1 MTSIP
6 VETQLEIQR
15 FLAHEAKLL
24 DDNALEQWL
33 DLLAEDIHYVMPVRE
48 TIPKGP
54 DRPSSEASF
63 ALFDDDKSSI
73 RLRTRRIL
81 SNVAPTESPPPLTQR
96 LITNILIDPSDK
108 ADEYNARSN
117 FLVHIERRGRH
128 VSMFIGSR
136 EDVLRRTPEGW
147 KIASRRVLLVQSVL
161 PMTISIF
168 L

>member
-1 MTSIP
+1 MVSIP
-6 VETQLEIQR
+6 VQTELEIQR

-24 DDNALEQWL
+24 DDNQLEQWL
-33 DLLAEDIHYVMPVRE
+33 DLLAEDIRYFMPVRE

-54 DRPSSEASF
+54 ERPSSEAAF

-96 LITNILIDPSDK
+96 LITNILPDPADK
-108 ADEYNARSN
+108 ADEYNVRSN
-117 FLVHIERRGRH
+117 FLVHLERRGRH
-128 VSMFIGSR
+128 VSMFVGSR
-136 EDVLRRTPEGW
+136 EDVLRRTGEGW
-147 KIASRRVLLVQSVL
+147 RIARRHVLLAQSVL

>member
-1 MTSIP
+1 MVSIP
-6 VETQLEIQR
+6 VQTELEIQR

-24 DDNALEQWL
+24 DDNQLEQWL
-33 DLLAEDIHYVMPVRE
+33 DLLAEDIRYFMPVRE

-54 DRPSSEASF
+54 ERPSSEAAF

-96 LITNILIDPSDK
+96 LITNILTDPADK
-108 ADEYNARSN
+108 ADEYNVRSN
-117 FLVHIERRGRH
+117 FLVHLERRGRH
-128 VSMFIGSR
+128 VSMFVGSR
-136 EDVLRRTPEGW
+136 EDVLRRTGEGW
-147 KIASRRVLLVQSVL
+147 RIARRHVLLAQSVL